1 MKSISHSPAK
11 VGVRARN
18 MVWLGFGLLGLVMN
32 AWVPRIPE
40 IKSALK
46 LSDAQF
52 GVGLV
57 GGPIGGIIGA
67 QLAGRMIHKYGSR
80 TLTLI
85 AAIEFSF
92 GIALLGFAHSYV
104 ALVLALLV
112 QGIGTGSLDNAL
124 NTQGVAVE
132 ILLKKRYMASF
143 HGAWSI
149 GMLLAVSL
157 GGALSHLVTPQEN
170 IVGIAAIG
178 LILFIPCSFYLLPNS
193 LDGHSGE
200 NDGVTAKVPLFE
212 RKTAI
217 LWALGVAM
225 IGCLIPEAAVSDW
238 GGILLHRSLH
248 VATGLDASGVACF
261 GFAMIVGRF
270 TGDAVMNRFG
280 AERVVKYGGYA
291 GGLALGVAIAI
302 AVPLSHANSTAGLIL
317 VNLGFIV
324 AGFGIGPMVPAL
336 ISATGKI
343 PNVAPS
349 VAIAR
354 VGIVGILSY
363 FVGPVVTGN
372 LSKIFNLPIAMAFPC
387 AVLVLSGYLSRTLRP
402 ARSADL

>member
-1 MKSISHSPAK
+1 MKSNSDSTHRI
-11 VGVRARN
+11 GIRARN

-52 GVGLV
+52 GIALV
-57 GGPIGGIIGA
+57 GGPIGGIVGA
-67 QLAGRMIHKYGSR
+67 QLAGRLIHRYGSR
-80 TLTLI
+80 WLTLI
-85 AAIEFSF
+85 VSMEFSL
-92 GIALLGFAHSYV
+92 GIGLLGFAHTYLQLIS
-104 ALVLALLV
+104 ALFI
-112 QGIGTGSLDNAL
+112 QGIGTGALDNAL

-132 ILLKKRYMASF
+132 IVVKKRYMSSF

-149 GMLLAVSL
+149 GMLIAVSA
-157 GGALSHLVTPQEN
+157 GGTLSHFITPRQN

-178 LILFIPCSFYLLPNS
+178 LVLFVPCSYYLLPNS

-200 NDGVTAKVPLFE
+200 GATVTAKVPLFE

-217 LWALGVAM
+217 LWALGIAM

-238 GGILLHRSLH
+238 GGILLHRNLH
-248 VATGLDASGVACF
+248 IGIGLDASGVACF
-261 GFAMIVGRF
+261 GFAMILGRF
-270 TGDAVMNRFG
+270 TGDAIMNRFG
-280 AERVVKYGGYA
+280 AERVVKYGGYV
-291 GGLALGVAIAI
+291 GGLALGTAIAI
-302 AVPLSHANSTAGLIL
+302 AVPLAHLTKVGGLLIID
-317 VNLGFIV
+317 LGFII
-324 AGFGIGPMVPAL
+324 AGLGIGPMVPAL

-372 LSKIFNLPIAMAFPC
+372 LSKLFNLPVAMAFPC
-387 AVLVLSGYLSRTLRP
+387 SVLVLTGYLSRTLRTS
-402 ARSADL
+402 RIVK

>member
-1 MKSISHSPAK
+1 MKTISSSPAI
-11 VGVRARN
+11 VGNRARN

-46 LSDAQF
+46 LTDAQF
-52 GVGLV
+52 GIGLI
-57 GGPIGGIIGA
+57 GGPIGGVIGA

-80 TLTLI
+80 SLSLI
-85 AAIEFSF
+85 AAMEFSL
-92 GIALLGFAHSYV
+92 GIALVGLAHSYFG
-104 ALVLALLV
+104 LVLALFV
-112 QGIGTGSLDNAL
+112 QGIGTGALDNAL

-132 ILLKKRYMASF
+132 IVLKKRYMASF

-149 GMLLAVSL
+149 GMLLAVSI
-157 GGALSHLVTPQEN
+157 GGGLSHLITPKEN
-170 IVGIAAIG
+170 IVGMAAFG
-178 LILFIPCSFYLLPNS
+178 FVLFIPCSLYLLPNS

-200 NDGVTAKVPLFE
+200 SGAATAKVPLFE

-217 LWALGVAM
+217 LWALGIAM

-248 VATGLDASGVACF
+248 IATGLDASGVACF

-270 TGDAVMNRFG
+270 TGDAIMNHFG

-291 GGLALGVAIAI
+291 GGLALGLAIVI
-302 AVPLSHANSTAGLIL
+302 AVPLAHASSIAGLII
-317 VNLGFIV
+317 VDIGFII
-324 AGFGIGPMVPAL
+324 AGLGIGPMVPAL

-343 PNVAPS
+343 SNVAPS

-363 FVGPVVTGN
+363 FIGPVVTGN
-372 LSKIFNLPIAMAFPC
+372 LSKLFNLPVAMSFPC
-387 AVLVLSGYLSRTLRP
+387 AVLVLTGYLSRTLR
-402 ARSADL
+402 ASGQDRS